1 MNTKCWIIVPGW
13 RGSGTVGA
21 YSYNKYVNEEDPMSK
36 YHMSPVDTET
46 IWQNGFTMPLTER
59 LEDFFDKN
67 DVGMNAVSSW
77 NDEEILSITYY
88 DLMKWY
94 TLDEPFAKLSLG
106 IMEPIST
113 GSALSLK
120 ENVDFISSVYWS
132 WGGSFRYD
140 IPV

>member
-1 MNTKCWIIVPGW
+1 
-13 RGSGTVGA
+13 
-21 YSYNKYVNEEDPMSK
+21 MSK
-36 YHMSPVDTET
+36 YHMSPVDTEA
-46 IWQNGFTMPLTER
+46 IWQNGFIMPLTEK
-59 LEDFFDKN
+59 LEEFFDKN

-94 TLDEPFAKLSLG
+94 TLDEPFSKLSLG

-113 GSALSLK
+113 ESALSLK

-140 IPV
+140 MPV

>member
-1 MNTKCWIIVPGW
+1 
-13 RGSGTVGA
+13 
-21 YSYNKYVNEEDPMSK
+21 MSK